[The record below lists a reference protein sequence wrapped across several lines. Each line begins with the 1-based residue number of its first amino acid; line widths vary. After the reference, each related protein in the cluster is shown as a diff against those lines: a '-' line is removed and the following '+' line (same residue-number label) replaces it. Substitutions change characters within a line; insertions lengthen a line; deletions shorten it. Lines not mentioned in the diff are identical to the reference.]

1 DDVVLIG
8 SPGVGV
14 YHARDL
20 GLDPA
25 HVWASTARHDVIT
38 AATAQ
43 PGALSIL
50 RPLFGTAADQLWYG
64 PSPASPGFGAH
75 VFTSAPGRAT
85 DPVGAHQGYYDEG
98 NRALSNMADIAVGDF
113 AAVT

>member
-1 DDVVLIG
+1 
-8 SPGVGV
+8 GV

-25 HVWASTARHDVIT
+25 HVWASTARHDVINV
-38 AATAQ
+38 AADR
-43 PGALSIL
+43 PGVSSLL
-50 RPLFGTAADQLWYG
+50 RPLLGVVSDRLWFGPG
-64 PSPASPGFGAH
+64 PTTPDFGAH
-75 VFTSAPGRAT
+75 VFTSAPGHAT

-98 NRALSNMADIAVGDF
+98 NPALSNMADITIGNF